1 MRNLEP
7 SSGQQEGTGPPN
19 LLLLNARVLTMDH
32 NQADAQAVAVHGNT
46 IAAVGTSSELAALAA
61 PATQTI
67 DCGGKTLIPGF
78 VDSHCPL
85 LAQAASLQGID
96 CSPRAV

>member
-1 MRNLEP
+1 MRNLAP
-7 SSGQQEGTGPPN
+7 RSGQQEGTGPPS

-32 NQADAQAVAVHGNT
+32 NQAGAQAVAVHGNT
-46 IAAVGTSSELAALAA
+46 IAAVGSSSELAALAA

-78 VDSHCPL
+78 VDSHCHL
-85 LAQAASLQGID
+85 F
-96 CSPRAV
+96 